1 MGSKSCQR
9 LLCISVSSYA
19 RLHQKGAS
27 QSKKTLCT
35 PICVLVL
42 PCVGHLW
49 LTPLSICPKFEHLL
63 FGIFHCNPKT
73 AGPHRYV
80 LEIFCGDGG
89 N

>member
-19 RLHQKGAS
+19 RLHQKGAL
-27 QSKKTLCT
+27 QSKTLCT

-42 PCVGHLW
+42 PPVRYLW
-49 LTPLSICPKFEHLL
+49 LTSLSMSRFEHLL
-63 FGIFHCNPKT
+63 FWIFHCNHKA

-80 LEIFCGDGG
+80 LEIFHRGGG